1 MTVDELINPGFSGV
15 THIDIYDIKLVKG
28 SQLYIFTQYE
38 RQMVKELRTK
48 NKGLGQY

>member
-28 SQLYIFTQYE
+28 SQLYICTQYE